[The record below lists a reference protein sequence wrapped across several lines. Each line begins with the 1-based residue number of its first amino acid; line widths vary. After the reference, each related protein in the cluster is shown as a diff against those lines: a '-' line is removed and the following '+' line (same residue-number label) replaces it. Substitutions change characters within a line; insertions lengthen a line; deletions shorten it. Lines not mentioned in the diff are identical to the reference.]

1 MFLVIIDQ
9 LHNPI
14 KMYLIDNKV
23 PLVIE
28 ITMLTVLSIIEGSPM
43 RKLFFI
49 VIIIV
54 SVTFQARAAMK
65 TGPSANQSEDQQT
78 SPQNLFSAQRALP
91 NFITGTSMYLFSL
104 FEPDQLLQAL
114 KNRCIKENPDEKPN
128 EYRLKRFINLLNIEN
143 FQMYFIPRFFKNDI
157 DTQLGNIIKNP
168 TEILT
173 MLNTLQTFLNKQK
186 QCIEPVLKKLMS
198 IKSKDVIGKL
208 EEERNALQTKLG
220 TMQKN
225 KNTKEVAQLNDAIE
239 TITNKLNQELQ
250 KVAAI
255 VDPALNQLRTS
266 LDTSSILAPTISLLH
281 LLYSADVAAIKNS
294 QELDIDTKH

>member
-1 MFLVIIDQ
+1 
-9 LHNPI
+9 
-14 KMYLIDNKV
+14 
-23 PLVIE
+23 
-28 ITMLTVLSIIEGSPM
+28 M

-65 TGPSANQSEDQQT
+65 TGPSANQSKTQPT
-78 SPQNLFSAQRALP
+78 SPRNLYSAQRALT
-91 NFITGTSMYLFSL
+91 NFITSTSMYVFSL

-114 KNRCIKENPDEKPN
+114 KNRCIKDNPDEKPN
-128 EYRLKRFINLLNIEN
+128 DYRLKRFISLLSIEN
-143 FQMYFIPRFFKNDI
+143 FQMYFIPRFFKNKI
-157 DTQLGNIIKNP
+157 DEQLNNVIKDP

-173 MLNTLQTFLNKQK
+173 MLVTLETFLNKQNK
-186 QCIEPVLKKLMS
+186 CIEPVLNKLMS
-198 IKSKDVIGKL
+198 IKSNDLTKL
-208 EEERNALQTKLG
+208 EEERNILQNKLG

-225 KNTKEVAQLNDAIE
+225 KNTKEVAQLNGAIE